1 MALPTQDDQP
11 TPAMLNAEAPREPK
25 AVNKKTAPLGN
36 KGRETRALLMTTARN
51 LLDVVSPLSLSAAS
65 ISKEAGTS
73 PATFYVYFENVE
85 DILWALC
92 EDISKDVS
100 HLFEDETTLRVPE
113 RLDEDALAFV
123 QGYCDIWAKHG
134 PLLLYRNM
142 EADRGNKRFNQL
154 VLRIALPFL
163 EGLTDRI
170 VEAAP
175 ADQPISRSE
184 ANAEA
189 VVLISAIDR
198 IAAALHLWPDDS
210 LTPSV
215 LLRAEARVLTRMLRR

>member
-1 MALPTQDDQP
+1 MTKSKQRVVKAPAPTRDVGQRGRKLVKK
-11 TPAMLNAEAPREPK
+11 AMS
-25 AVNKKTAPLGN
+25 LGN
-36 KGRETRALLMTTARN
+36 KGNKTRSLLMATARQM
-51 LLDVVSPLSLSAAS
+51 LDTNSPLSLSAAA

-73 PATFYVYFENVE
+73 PPTFYVYFENVE

-92 EDISKDVS
+92 EEISQDVS
-100 HLFEDETTLRVPE
+100 HLFDDEKFLRVGE
-113 RLDEDALAFV
+113 RLEDDALAFV
-123 QGYCDIWAKHG
+123 RGYCAIWAEHG

-154 VLRIALPFL
+154 VLRIALPIL
-163 EGLTDRI
+163 EGITKRI

-175 ADQPISRSE
+175 ADKPISRAD

-189 VVLISAIDR
+189 VVLVSAIDR
-198 IAAALHLWPDDS
+198 IAAALHLWPEDS
-210 LTPSV
+210 LMPEV

>member
-1 MALPTQDDQP
+1 MASTAKNGNGSAHRGTVL
-11 TPAMLNAEAPREPK
+11 REQGQRVAKK
-25 AVNKKTAPLGN
+25 AAPLGN
-36 KGRETRALLMTTARN
+36 KGRETRALLMATARS
-51 LLDVVSPLSLSAAS
+51 LLDKVSPLSLSAAT

-73 PATFYVYFENVE
+73 PATFYVYFDNVE

-92 EDISKDVS
+92 DAISEDVS
-100 HLFEDETTLRVPE
+100 HLLEDESTLRVDE

-123 QGYCDIWAKHG
+123 RGYCEIWAHHG

-154 VLRIALPFL
+154 VLRISLPIL
-163 EGLTDRI
+163 EGLTERI

-175 ADQPISRSE
+175 AGQPISRSD

-189 VVLISAIDR
+189 VVFYSAIDR
-198 IAAALHLWPDDS
+198 IAAALHLWPEDS
-210 LTPSV
+210 LTPDV
-215 LLRAEARVLTRMLRR
+215 LLRAEARTLTRMLRR